1 MIGFVDDS
9 NACVNDFVSSN
20 QSPEILLQ
28 RATADVQ
35 LWNDLLCRSGGALEI
50 PKCLYQLAYNGFTAA
65 GAPVLKALPQQ
76 QANVR
81 IQELSHSNSTPLK
94 YISPYVARKTLG

>member
-9 NACVNDFVSSN
+9 NACVNDFVNSN

-28 RATADVQ
+28 RATADAQ

-50 PKCLYQLAYNGFTAA
+50 PKCLYQLAYYGFTAA
-65 GAPVLKALPQQ
+65 GAPVLKALEADP
-76 QANVR
+76 R
-81 IQELSHSNSTPLK
+81 ISIHPTTTP
-94 YISPYVARKTLG
+94 